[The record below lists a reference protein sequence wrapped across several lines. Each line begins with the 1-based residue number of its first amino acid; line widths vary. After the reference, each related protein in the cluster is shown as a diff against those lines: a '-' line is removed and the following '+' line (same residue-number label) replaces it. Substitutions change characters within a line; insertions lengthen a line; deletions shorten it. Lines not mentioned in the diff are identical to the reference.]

1 MLPNLKPEKLDGSQ
15 FPISTH
21 GAFWRNIQ
29 NLLDPLPRVPS
40 ATNFGSNCEI
50 RNIGV
55 DAMKPVL
62 ENKDM
67 FSTAIVVVI

>member
-1 MLPNLKPEKLDGSQ
+1 M
-15 FPISTH
+15 
-21 GAFWRNIQ
+21 
-29 NLLDPLPRVPS
+29 
-40 ATNFGSNCEI
+40 

-62 ENKDM
+62 ENKAM

>member
-1 MLPNLKPEKLDGSQ
+1 LQS
-15 FPISTH
+15 
-21 GAFWRNIQ
+21 IQ
-29 NLLDPLPRVPS
+29 NLSDRLPKALS
-40 ATNFGSNCEI
+40 ATNFGSNCEM